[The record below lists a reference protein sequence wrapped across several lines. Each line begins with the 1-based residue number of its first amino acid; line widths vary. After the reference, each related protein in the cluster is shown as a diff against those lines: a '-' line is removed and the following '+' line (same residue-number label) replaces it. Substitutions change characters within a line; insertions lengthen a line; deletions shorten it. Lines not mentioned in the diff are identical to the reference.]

1 MVHLYELHH
10 ESPGYCCTGATL
22 EQHHGYVTWGYV
34 LAVMAMLWLCCV
46 RCYGCCTSQERI
58 NASAV
63 PTAPHIFFQLLSLH
77 LARHGFSEQYAQWD
91 TARQL
96 ALWARSA
103 RERPWQP
110 TPVFLPGEFPWTE
123 KLGGLNPD
131 IEIMN
136 WEMTFKKYM
145 ILIAHIWKRLKNL
158 EWMEVWWGFFCLFVV
173 FLKKEWVYHWYVW
186 EVLSFPFWFFNIFT
200 SFDLSH

>member
-1 MVHLYELHH
+1 MVRLYELHH

-22 EQHHGYVTWGYV
+22 EQHHGYVTWGNV

-77 LARHGFSEQYAQWD
+77 LAHHGFSEQYAQWD

-123 KLGGLNPD
+123 KLGGLQSMGSQRIRQDWSNLACTHYPIMTSSFITSTKNPFP
-131 IEIMN
+131 N
-136 WEMTFKKYM
+136 KVTFSGS
-145 ILIAHIWKRLKNL
+145 RLK
-158 EWMEVWWGFFCLFVV
+158 WIWGGHY
-173 FLKKEWVYHWYVW
+173 WTQH
-186 EVLSFPFWFFNIFT
+186 
-200 SFDLSH
+200 